1 MPYEIVPDHP
11 DCADSPDGGTV
22 AVVKVGDG
30 EVMGCHADI
39 ASAEDQVAALN
50 AAEEMDPEEDAIT
63 AAASLVTLAD
73 LTGVPDEELHA
84 EIARRLVEDVVAA
97 VPDADPAMLEGEAS
111 DAVEE
116 ALGEVA
122 EEIAEEAAGDMLE
135 GEGEGEDPMP
145 EDMMMAADDEVTA
158 APDEDPE
165 AAPMASTSTWDW
177 EGVLT
182 VEGLP
187 SGDGRMIK
195 LGCLTYRDL
204 PVPLMLQTVTAQ
216 GHSGAVICGSI
227 HEIERVEHDGFADIV
242 GRGMFDSGENGT
254 EARRLLSEG
263 TMRGV
268 SVDIDKAM
276 AELVDPDTGEAVSM
290 EDAMFGAPVVEMLVE
305 GRIMGATLTPFP
317 AFQEA
322 YITVSDAG
330 TDDALVAAG
339 AVGDVWT
346 AGVRITD
353 DSFTVGGRI
362 APAALVASGGVVI
375 PFPAAPPVSPPVDWF
390 SLREMTEPE
399 PFTVHADGRCY
410 GLIARWGS
418 CHIGFRDRCVNV
430 PRGDGRY
437 SKFRNKRVLCEQGE
451 FVWTGPIFAD
461 TVHPDLRA
469 KASDAM
475 AHYAHTGTAIADVTL
490 YDNEWGIVAA
500 GAVRP
505 DATPQQIRGLR
516 GSDVSP
522 DWRPID
528 GRHELVGLL
537 AVNVSGFIVDG
548 LVASAGVV
556 EAPKA
561 RALFDS
567 VTGEFGAIV
576 AAGVVHRREPV
587 GAGVLARLEALEQ
600 QFADD
605 HRFVR
610 RLRAQA
616 AAERISAFNNHAPTP
631 CGCKGVV
638 GG

>member
-11 DCADSPDGGTV
+11 ECVDAEGGGV

-30 EVMGCHADI
+30 DVMGCHPNIEA
-39 ASAEDQVAALN
+39 AEAQVTALN
-50 AAEEMDPEEDAIT
+50 LAEAEEDEGSAIT
-63 AAASLVTLAD
+63 AAATLVELAD
-73 LTGVPDEELHA
+73 LTDVPDEELHA
-84 EIARRLVEDVVAA
+84 EIARRLVQDVVAA
-97 VPDADPAMLEGEAS
+97 APDVDQGALEGEAVE
-111 DAVEE
+111 AVEE
-116 ALGEVA
+116 ALSDA
-122 EEIAEEAAGDMLE
+122 ADEIAEEAGEQGDD
-135 GEGEGEDPMP
+135 GD
-145 EDMMMAADDEVTA
+145 DIVADDDVMMAADDVVDDVT
-158 APDEDPE
+158 PDVVES
-165 AAPMASTSTWDW
+165 AVSTWDW

-204 PVPLMLQTVTAQ
+204 PVPLMLQTITAQ

-276 AELVDPDTGEAVSM
+276 AELVDPDTGEPVPM

-322 YITVSDAG
+322 FITVSESG
-330 TDDALVAAG
+330 TDEALVAAG

-346 AGVRITD
+346 AGVRITE
-353 DSFTVGGRI
+353 DSFTVGGSLTAQAI
-362 APAALVASGGVVI
+362 VASGGVVI
-375 PFPAAPPVSPPVDWF
+375 QFPAAPPVAPPVDWF
-390 SLREMTEPE
+390 ALRPMTEPE
-399 PFTVHADGRCY
+399 PFTVHPDGRCY

-437 SKFRNKRVLCEQGE
+437 TKFRNKRVLCEQGE
-451 FVWTGPIFAD
+451 TVWTGPIFAD

-469 KASDAM
+469 KASDAQ
-475 AHYAHTGTAIADVTL
+475 AHYAHTGTALADVAL

-505 DATPQQIRGLR
+505 DVSPAQIRGLR

-522 DWRPID
+522 DWRPME

-548 LVASAGVV
+548 LVASAAAV
-556 EAPKA
+556 EAPKP
-561 RALFDS
+561 RALFNS
-567 VTGEFGAIV
+567 VTGEVEAIV
-576 AAGVVHRREPV
+576 AAGVVHHRSTV
-587 GAGVLARLEALEQ
+587 AASVLARLEALEQ
-600 QFADD
+600 AFAED

-616 AAERISAFNNHAPTP
+616 AAERMTAFTDAVPTS

-638 GG
+638 GS

>member
-11 DCADSPDGGTV
+11 ECVESPDGGV

-30 EVMGCHADI
+30 ELMGCHADI

-50 AAEEMDPEEDAIT
+50 AAEEMDPDEAAIT
-63 AAASLVTLAD
+63 ASARLVELAD

-97 VPDADPAMLEGEAS
+97 VPDADPAVLEAEAV
-111 DAVEE
+111 DAVGE
-116 ALGEVA
+116 ALGEAA
-122 EEIAEEAAGDMLE
+122 EEIAEEAAGDAAE
-135 GEGEGEDPMP
+135 GEGDAEDAMP
-145 EDMMMAADDEVTA
+145 EDMMMAADDVVEPAPVDDEAEATPA
-158 APDEDPE
+158 A
-165 AAPMASTSTWDW
+165 ASTWDW

-195 LGCLTYRDL
+195 LGCLVYRDL

-242 GRGMFDSGENGT
+242 GRGMFDSGDNGT

-276 AELVDPDTGEAVSM
+276 AELVDPDTGEPVPM
-290 EDAMFGAPVVEMLVE
+290 EDAMFGVPVMEMLVE

-322 YITVSDAG
+322 FITVSESG

-353 DSFTVGGRI
+353 DSFTVGGSI
-362 APAALVASGGVVI
+362 TPKALVASGGVVI
-375 PFPAAPPVSPPVDWF
+375 PFPTAPPVAPPVDWF
-390 SLREMTEPE
+390 SLRDMTEPE

-469 KASDAM
+469 RASDAQ

-505 DATPQQIRGLR
+505 DATPAQIRGLR

-522 DWRPID
+522 DWRPME

-548 LVASAGVV
+548 LVASAAVV

-561 RALFDS
+561 RALFNS
-567 VTGEFGAIV
+567 VTGEVEAIV
-576 AAGVVHRREPV
+576 AAGVVHHRSPV
-587 GAGVLARLEALEQ
+587 GSGVMARLEALEA
-600 QFADD
+600 QFAED

-616 AAERISAFNNHAPTP
+616 ATESMAAFTDNAPTP